1 MHAGIARPSSSTGAF
16 TFVEIL
22 ASMLFLAILIPTVMS
37 ALALSNRAGVL
48 AERTST
54 AIQLAENRLGEMLV
68 DGTWATGAG
77 GGDFGGD
84 WPGYRWELK
93 SADWPEDTMTEL
105 TISVYFEVQ
114 GREQNVQLT
123 TLASETPVQ
132 P

>member
-1 MHAGIARPSSSTGAF
+1 MRAGTSRSFSSNAGF

-37 ALALSNRAGVL
+37 ALALSNRAGIL
-48 AERTST
+48 SERTTT
-54 AIQLAENRLGEMLV
+54 AMQLAENRLSEALV
-68 DGTWATGAG
+68 DGTWITGNG
-77 GGDFGGD
+77 GGDFGND

-93 SADWPEDTMTEL
+93 STDWPEDTMSEL
-105 TISVYFEVQ
+105 TVTVFFQVQ
-114 GREQNVQLT
+114 GREQDVELT